1 MDRSLETLLYHY
13 ISVDTVSNVD
23 CVGCSKL
30 KQRPAGCKMPLK
42 KTTFKKKMTIGKV
55 GIVNWKLLWNDIV
68 LLGRKTK
75 SLPRYLNVYTHSNLM
90 TFKDIINMWDSV
102 KSNQFVLNNPRK
114 LANLSMND
122 SIGYICHSI

>member
-55 GIVNWKLLWNDIV
+55 GIMNCGMILFGGEEKPSHYPDI
-68 LLGRKTK
+68 
-75 SLPRYLNVYTHSNLM
+75 
-90 TFKDIINMWDSV
+90 
-102 KSNQFVLNNPRK
+102 
-114 LANLSMND
+114 
-122 SIGYICHSI
+122 